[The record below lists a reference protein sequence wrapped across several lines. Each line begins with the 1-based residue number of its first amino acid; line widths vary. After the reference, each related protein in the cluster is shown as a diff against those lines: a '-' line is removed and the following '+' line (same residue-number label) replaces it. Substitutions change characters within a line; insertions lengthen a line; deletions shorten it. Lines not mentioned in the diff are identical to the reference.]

1 MKIYSTISREK
12 ESLKT
17 RHIGRVSLF
26 VCGPTVYDDSHIG
39 HARTYIAFD
48 VVARYLK
55 YSGYSVFY
63 LQNITD
69 VDDKIIKRAAEKSVS
84 PRALTKKFEKRYLE
98 DMQAL
103 GVRNVNYYARA
114 TDHIP
119 EIIGQI
125 ERLIEKGFAYETET
139 GVYFDESRFPDF
151 GKLSH
156 QSAEDLEKHRIE
168 PDPTKRN
175 SGDFALWKK
184 RLEGEEGRGSQFED
198 EVLWDSPWGKGRPGW
213 HIEDTA
219 ITETY
224 FGPQYDI
231 HGGAMDLIFPHHEAE
246 IAQMEAASGKK
257 PLVRYWMHTGFLNV
271 RGEKMSKSLGNFTTI
286 RDMLKKYD
294 AQAFRLFVLLSHY
307 KSPIEFSEAALEQ
320 AEKSLERLL
329 LAAKILDGK
338 IEIHKQ
344 TDDMKEDREGA
355 AYDDP
360 DVASAKTQFL
370 EHMDNDFNTP
380 YALRA
385 IFDLVRSLNRRINE
399 GSISQ
404 KSLREA
410 RNFIGHAGGILG
422 LNFFVPCQ
430 TEGQRTAVKAD
441 GGVTTGGPTVDG
453 LVELLVATR
462 QKLRERKEWQLAD
475 GIRNGMKEMGISI
488 EDSKKI

>member
-12 ESLKT
+12 ERLETIHS
-17 RHIGRVSLF
+17 GRINLF

-55 YSGYSVFY
+55 HRGYSVFY

-69 VDDKIIKRAAEKSVS
+69 VDDKIINRAAERGLS
-84 PRALTKKFEKRYLE
+84 PRSMARKFEQRYLE
-98 DMQAL
+98 DMLAL
-103 GVRNVNYYARA
+103 GVTNVNYYARA
-114 TDHIP
+114 TEHMP
-119 EIIGQI
+119 EIISQI
-125 ERLIEKGFAYETET
+125 ERLMEKGFAYETDT
-139 GVYFDESRFPDF
+139 GVYFDESLFPDF

-156 QSAEDLEKHRIE
+156 QSAEELKKHRIE

-184 RLEGEEGRGSQFED
+184 RPEGEGSSGHDNQDDQFD
-198 EVLWDSPWGKGRPGW
+198 EEVVWDSPWGKGRPGW

-271 RGEKMSKSLGNFTTI
+271 GGEKMSKSLGNFTTI
-286 RDMLKKYD
+286 RDMLKEYD

-307 KSPIEFSEAALEQ
+307 SSAIDFSPDALNQ
-320 AEKSLERLL
+320 AHRSLERLQK
-329 LAAKILDGK
+329 AARIITES
-338 IEIHKQ
+338 IE
-344 TDDMKEDREGA
+344 TEDEEDRDLGTIEDSDPAVAAAGA
-355 AYDDP
+355 
-360 DVASAKTQFL
+360 QFL

-380 YALRA
+380 YALRTL
-385 IFDLVRSLNRRINE
+385 FDLIRDINRRIDD
-399 GSISQ
+399 GKISQ
-404 KSLREA
+404 KGLKEA
-410 RNFIGHAGGILG
+410 RELLLQAEEVLG
-422 LNFFVPCQ
+422 LSLFSP
-430 TEGQRTAVKAD
+430 AVMAGEKAE
-441 GGVTTGGPTVDG
+441 VDIATK
-453 LVELLVATR
+453 LAETLIWTR
-462 QKLRERKEWQLAD
+462 QRLRNKKDWQIAD
-475 GIRNGMKEMGISI
+475 EIRTRMKELGIAV
-488 EDSKKI
+488 EDT